1 MNRERNLGIE
11 LLALAAQSALGKNYD
26 LNKAEDIAALR
37 LLAKEITDTPDSP
50 LTEKIFDCMEQLDPY
65 EPERIHV
72 TPGVGVEIIDLCIP
86 EHQRVLKKGRGY
98 V

>member
-1 MNRERNLGIE
+1 MSREQNRDLE
-11 LLALAAQSALGKNYD
+11 LLALAAKSVLGKSYD
-26 LNKAEDIAALR
+26 LNKPGDLAALR
-37 LLAKEITDTPDSP
+37 LLAKEISETPDSP
-50 LTEKIFDCMEQLDPY
+50 LTENIFDCIEQLDPY

-72 TPGVGVEIIDLCIP
+72 TPGVGVKIIDLGIP